1 MKSRTIVIILILFS
15 MCLVSYLHEANAY
28 TSVAEAGS
36 GPGVITCPGGGIH
49 QGSIAFEARSTGSS
63 LTGGWDISTPSVSS
77 SGNVFKSGLINGDN
91 ISPSGRFTLTG
102 NEISDNICG
111 TDKSVSSITI
121 KITGQCVQ
129 GNVFTTVKFKASN
142 GEKANI
148 PSSPTCQ

>member
-28 TSVAEAGS
+28 TSVVEVGS
-36 GPGVITCPGGGIH
+36 GPAVITCPGGGIH
-49 QGSIAFEARSTGSS
+49 QGAIAFEARTTGSS
-63 LTGGWDISTPSVSS
+63 LTGGWDLSTPSVISP
-77 SGNVFKSGLINGDN
+77 GNVFKSGLINGGN

-102 NEISDNICG
+102 TETSDDICG
-111 TDKSVSSITI
+111 TKSVSSITI
-121 KITGQCVQ
+121 NITGQCVQ

-148 PSSPTCQ
+148 PTSPTCQ